1 MLPKQRQVYRLS
13 FFYCRHFLP
22 WLLHLNQIGGMIGM
36 PTIAEII
43 AKVDEL
49 RPNRFSDTLK
59 IGWCSDVDIA
69 IRNDL
74 IPVYTSHLISRVK
87 DQTAYDLPEGV
98 QFDDIVLVS
107 VDGKQIDKIDIRSQN
122 KLGFYYMDGK
132 INFYPVPGQTDT
144 APGIKLIAKERLT
157 PYTDTEQELIA
168 PVPYSRIYEW
178 YLFAMI
184 KYFDDDIE
192 GYNND
197 MQQFNTAWDEYAKYI
212 QRGKPSS
219 PLKSKNYM

>member
-1 MLPKQRQVYRLS
+1 
-13 FFYCRHFLP
+13 
-22 WLLHLNQIGGMIGM
+22 MIM
-36 PTIAEII
+36 PSIAEII

-74 IPVYTSHLISRVK
+74 IPVYASHPISRVK
-87 DQTAYDLPEGV
+87 DQAAYDLPEDV
-98 QFDDIVLVS
+98 SFDDIVTVY
-107 VDGKQIDKIDIRSQN
+107 VDEKPIAKIDIRSLNRQ
-122 KLGFYYMDGK
+122 GYYYANDK

-144 APGIKLIAKERLT
+144 KAGITLIAKERLT

-197 MQQFNTAWDEYAKYI
+197 MQQFNAAWDEYAKYI